1 MICLSKRK
9 VGGEVGFKKGGY
21 MGKVVDRD
29 FEEVLRLIQ
38 SSKESIYRKINSEL
52 INLYWQVGEYISQK
66 TQDDNWGKKTV

>member
-1 MICLSKRK
+1 
-9 VGGEVGFKKGGY
+9 